1 MGGTSENDGKSVAAR
16 LSAAEAMRKKINAM
30 LMAKGVLKKGD
41 TPTASPTVSKEISI
55 NDSANR
61 NVLMKKSIHVMIE
74 NQSKTKVIVK
84 GTYVAPGS
92 TPSPG
97 VRPLYLLLTAKSHED
112 VAKAEGIINKFIS
125 AGKQE
130 KSVPKSSD
138 GGLVIHSKAVKEK
151 KKTPSFSTLSLPKN
165 IGATSKVGVE
175 NAKTKKIP
183 ISLSISM
190 CKLMEYPLLEKLSG
204 PNNAYLDHIN
214 KTSGATVTIRG
225 EGSSMS
231 SSEKLHFHVSAI
243 NDSVLNS
250 AVNLAGNL
258 LETIYQDYRV
268 KTGAGSV
275 RTESAPPAPTSA
287 PPSLPPGIIAHGG
300 SQPQPPPHAPAAP
313 AMNYGGY
320 RAPYSNHHPHQ
331 PPPGYGSYP
340 PPHGYNNS
348 YYGYNNN
355 NNQQQQ
361 QQYPGAY
368 GGQPYYSSGGGPMP
382 IPSMPPTSQYNPARP
397 EYNPAA
403 AASLPYSGPSV
414 VGPEPNQKT
423 AVNSDNSDEDDDGRD
438 RNRSRDRR
446 RDRDDRRRR
455 SESPPR
461 RKRFSEGPVKRK
473 FEEDD
478 ESSDGDDSPKRKRSF
493 REEPRKVADLRCLLN
508 EVVLVHCVIDLYCR
522 RRRLER
528 NLGRSEPMV
537 SLKYNNCCVWKYDH
551 DLVIILQCVWVCGCV

>member
-1 MGGTSENDGKSVAAR
+1 MGSTSENDSKSVAAR
-16 LSAAEAMRKKINAM
+16 LSAAEAMRQKINAM
-30 LMAKGVLKKGD
+30 LMAKGVLKKGA
-41 TPTASPTVSKEISI
+41 TASAPTISKEILI

-61 NVLMKKSIHVMIE
+61 NVLTKKSIHVMIE
-74 NQSKTKVIVK
+74 NQSKTKVTVK

-92 TPSPG
+92 VPSPG
-97 VRPLYLLLTAKSHED
+97 VRPLSLLLTATSHED
-112 VAKAEGIINKFIS
+112 IAKAEGIVNKFIS
-125 AGKQE
+125 AGKQD

-231 SSEKLHFHVSAI
+231 SSEKLHFHVSAL
-243 NDSVLNS
+243 NDSALNS
-250 AVNLAGNL
+250 AASLAGNL

-268 KTGAGSV
+268 KTGAGSM
-275 RTESAPPAPTSA
+275 ESAPPAPTSA
-287 PPSLPPGIIAHGG
+287 PPSLPPGIVTHGS
-300 SQPQPPPHAPAAP
+300 SQGQPEGPRHGPPPAAAAP

-320 RAPYSNHHPHQ
+320 RSPYPSHPPQ
-331 PPPGYGSYP
+331 QLLPGYGSYP
-340 PPHGYNNS
+340 PPPPYNSS
-348 YYGYNNN
+348 YYGYNT
-355 NNQQQQ
+355 QQQHQQQ

-368 GGQPYYSSGGGPMP
+368 GGQPYYSGAAAAAGGPMP
-382 IPSMPPTSQYNPARP
+382 MPSMPPQSSQYDPAR

-403 AASLPYSGPSV
+403 AASLPYSSPSV
-414 VGPEPNQKT
+414 VGPEPNQRT
-423 AVNSDNSDEDDDGRD
+423 TTNGDGDEDDGRD
-438 RNRSRDRR
+438 DRNRSQDRR
-446 RDRDDRRRR
+446 RDRDERRRR
-455 SESPPR
+455 NESPPR

-473 FEEDD
+473 FEEDGGD

-493 REEPRKVADLRCLLN
+493 REEPRKVVDLLCLLN
-508 EVVLVHCVIDLYCR
+508 AVFLVRCVIDLYR

-528 NLGRSEPMV
+528 NKE
-537 SLKYNNCCVWKYDH
+537 N
-551 DLVIILQCVWVCGCV
+551 